1 MRNVTMRVSGNGF
14 LATLVPAPGVCAN
27 TSRHGAG
34 YPRAAFKPGSFQA
47 ADALA
52 TGAPQADWLRLTLV
66 FPSHKG

>member
-1 MRNVTMRVSGNGF
+1 VTIGVSGNAF
-14 LATLVPAPGVCAN
+14 LATLVAALGACAN

-52 TGAPQADWLRLTLV
+52 TGAPRADWLRLPLV